1 MLKTKEVVVLD
12 EETAKKMKEER
23 LRNRQEAIKKILK
36 ECEPTVEE
44 LDFLM
49 TKNFKR
55 KEYK

>member
-44 LDFLM
+44 LDF
-49 TKNFKR
+49 FDD
-55 KEYK
+55 EEF